1 MQEHFTMSK
10 QELDRVQIMD
20 RIAERRLK
28 QTEAAEML
36 GLSPRHVGR
45 LYRAYKR
52 DGAGALISKQR
63 GRTSN
68 RKHPEA
74 LRRQA
79 LDLVRERYHDFGPT
93 LAREKLAE
101 VHGLVVGLE
110 TLRLWMIEAEIW
122 IPRSRRARRSYQPRQ
137 RRACLGELIQIDG
150 CDHKWFEDRGP
161 ACALLVYV
169 DDATSSIMEMRF
181 AQSEATFDYFEATR
195 SYLHRFGKPVAFY
208 SDRHSIFR
216 VNAGD
221 KARGGSGIS
230 QFGRA
235 LDDLNIDIIC
245 ANSPQA
251 KGRVE
256 RSHSTLQD
264 RLVKEL
270 RLAGVCDMEQG
281 QPVLE
286 AFRLDYN
293 RRFAR
298 LPRSDRD
305 AHRPLLQHEDLREIF
320 TLQAERR
327 VSDELLLHYKRNTY
341 VIEDSEENRKLRG
354 ARVTVREYENGDVRL
369 FYNGRRL
376 SYRVH
381 PKDNARVSQGSIV
394 ENKRLDAAL
403 RFIAEKQTHRDRDR
417 LVNPK
422 ITLRDKARIP
432 QGASS

>member
-1 MQEHFTMSK
+1 
-10 QELDRVQIMD
+10 
-20 RIAERRLK
+20 
-28 QTEAAEML
+28 ML

-45 LYRAYKR
+45 LYRAYRR
-52 DGAGALISKQR
+52 DGAAALISKQR

-68 RKHPEA
+68 RKHPDT

-79 LDLVRERYHDFGPT
+79 LDLVRGYYHDFGPT
-93 LAREKLAE
+93 LAREKLSE

-110 TLRLWMIEAEIW
+110 TLRLWMIQAEIW
-122 IPRSRRARRSYQPRQ
+122 VPRSRRARRSYQPRQ

-195 SYLHRFGKPVAFY
+195 SYLHRFGKPMAFY

-216 VNAGD
+216 VNARD
-221 KARGGSGIS
+221 NACGGSGIS

-235 LDDLNIDIIC
+235 LADLNIDIIC

-354 ARVTVREYENGDVRL
+354 ARVTVREYE
-369 FYNGRRL
+369 
-376 SYRVH
+376 
-381 PKDNARVSQGSIV
+381 
-394 ENKRLDAAL
+394 
-403 RFIAEKQTHRDRDR
+403 
-417 LVNPK
+417 
-422 ITLRDKARIP
+422 
-432 QGASS
+432 